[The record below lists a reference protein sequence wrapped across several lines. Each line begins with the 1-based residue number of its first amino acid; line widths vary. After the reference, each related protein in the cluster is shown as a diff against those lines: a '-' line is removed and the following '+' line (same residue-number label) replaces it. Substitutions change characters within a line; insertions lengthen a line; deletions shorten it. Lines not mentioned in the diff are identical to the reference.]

1 MNKKTMKRAV
11 LKILW
16 PLLYQT
22 KTHLISRLGY
32 SGIGSILMLHR
43 VCPEDGGVRIQGNSG
58 LEVTPEY
65 LEKTIQY
72 LMKENYEFVSMDTVY
87 DRLQGECGGRKFLA
101 FTFDDGYADNLT
113 YAYPIFKKYN
123 VPFTIYVATSY
134 PDGQLT
140 PWWYPL
146 EEVILKNDCLE
157 FEEDGKHHKF
167 DCRNLPEKE
176 TVFHNI
182 RALLMGGP
190 QANLLPRVQKF
201 FSFFD
206 VDLRETAQD
215 YMLSW
220 EQINELSRS
229 KLVTF
234 GAHTVNHLALNR
246 LSKEDIK
253 QEVLNSKLRLEAK
266 LQKRI
271 DHFAYPFGS
280 SREVNERE
288 FAIIK
293 ECGFKT
299 STTTRWGNIFKEH
312 GDHKECLPRIHV
324 SEKRDLYN
332 VKFLSLSINGVI
344 PCMVNG
350 FKRIVTT

>member
-22 KTHLISRLGY
+22 KCHLISRLGY
-32 SGIGSILMLHR
+32 SGIGSILMFHR
-43 VCPEDGGVRIQGNSG
+43 VCPADGKIRIQGNSG

-65 LEKTIQY
+65 LEKSIQY
-72 LMKENYEFVSMDTVY
+72 LMKENYEFISLDTVY
-87 DRLQGECGGRKFLA
+87 DRLQEEHSNRKFLA
-101 FTFDDGYADNLT
+101 FTFDDGYSDNLT
-113 YAYPIFKKYN
+113 HAYPILKKYN
-123 VPFTIYVATSY
+123 IPFTIYIATTY

-157 FEEDGKHHKF
+157 FQEDGKYYQF
-167 DCRNLPEKE
+167 NCRSLPEKE

-182 RALLMGGP
+182 RALLMDGL
-190 QANLLPRVQKF
+190 QTNLVSRVQKF
-201 FSFFD
+201 FSLFD
-206 VDLRETAQD
+206 VDLLETSKG

-220 EQINELSRS
+220 EQINELSKSR
-229 KLVTF
+229 LVNF

-246 LSKEDIK
+246 LSKEDVK

-266 LQKRI
+266 LQKRV
-271 DHFAYPFGS
+271 DHFSYPFGS
-280 SREVNERE
+280 SKEVNERE
-288 FAIIK
+288 FAIVK

-312 GDHKECLPRIHV
+312 RDHKECLPRIHV

-344 PCMVNG
+344 PCMVNR
-350 FKRIVTT
+350 FKRIVTA

>member
-1 MNKKTMKRAV
+1 MNKKTIKRAV

-32 SGIGSILMLHR
+32 SGMGSILMFHR
-43 VCPEDGGVRIQGNSG
+43 VCPADGRIRIQGNSG

-65 LEKTIQY
+65 LEKSIQY
-72 LMKENYEFVSMDTVY
+72 LIKENYEFVSLDAVY
-87 DRLQGECGGRKFLA
+87 DRLQVGCDGRKFIV
-101 FTFDDGYADNLT
+101 FTFDDGYSDNLT
-113 YAYPIFKKYN
+113 HAYPIFKKYG
-123 VPFTIYVATSY
+123 VPFTVYIATNY

-157 FEEDGKHHKF
+157 FQEDGEYHKF
-167 DCRNLPEKE
+167 NCRTLPEKE
-176 TVFHNI
+176 TVFHDI

-190 QANLLPRVQKF
+190 QADLLSRVQKF
-201 FSFFD
+201 FSFFN
-206 VDLRETAQD
+206 VNLRETTQGH
-215 YMLSW
+215 MLSW
-220 EQINELSRS
+220 EQINELGRS
-229 KLVTF
+229 SLVTF

-253 QEVLNSKLRLEAK
+253 QEALDSKLRLEAK
-266 LQKRI
+266 LKKRI

-280 SREVNERE
+280 SGEVGERE

-312 GDHKECLPRIHV
+312 RNHKECLPRIHV

-332 VKFLSLSINGVI
+332 VKFLSLSIDGVI
-344 PCMVNG
+344 PCMVNR
-350 FKRIVTT
+350 FKRIVTV